1 MRHGGEL
8 VILHQLSGNGITVL
22 LRVAALRLDG
32 SQQSSS
38 IMRCDVTSCLFTL
51 SIVYRSSFYMRESSE
66 KKAYIKVALIL
77 NL

>member
-1 MRHGGEL
+1 VRHGGEL

-51 SIVYRSSFYMRESSE
+51 SI
-66 KKAYIKVALIL
+66 L
-77 NL
+77 